1 MSADVRK
8 PSEKPR
14 PRSQVAKTN
23 RLQVL
28 LYILLTLLLT
38 GATVWGGRVLLKDS
52 ETLTFAV
59 GNPNSDEARFA
70 DKLAAVLKAT
80 NSRLRLK
87 IVNSADNAKAL
98 AQFDRHQADL
108 AILRT
113 DAKVPARA
121 RALAILDHDL
131 VLLLSPGSKKIKS
144 FDDLKKQKKIAVLAD
159 SENSAAFVR
168 SIFDFS
174 EGTDAASRVQLAP
187 PGSTLDKL
195 FASGFGAVIAV
206 AHATQVMKDKSYEQY
221 AKKGGFTLNAI
232 EAAKA
237 LARKIPAI
245 TAETV
250 ETGMLSSSPE
260 IPDDDLDTIGLEWLL
275 VAQSRMT
282 TTTASDLARVVYE
295 NKAELSLDNG
305 FASKI
310 EPATTD
316 KDAFIIAHPGAAEYI
331 NDDIKTFMD
340 RYSDMM
346 YLGAGALS
354 VIGSIFAAIYAQF
367 TRVAPERASEL
378 ATAILV
384 VGEKI
389 EHADSLDRLEDLED
403 ELERILRGAVIG
415 LRDGTISSDGLDTFR
430 LGYEFVRDEIGM
442 RRHYL
447 ERHAADK
454 AAQDQTQDQIQDQT
468 KDQPRDQTPDDNVSV
483 VKTARS
489 A

>member
-1 MSADVRK
+1 MSAAVAK
-8 PSEKPR
+8 PPEQPR

-23 RLQVL
+23 GLQVL
-28 LYILLTLLLT
+28 LYVVLTLALT
-38 GATVWGGRVLLKDS
+38 GATVWAGRVLLKDS

-59 GNPNSDEARFA
+59 GNPNGDDARFA
-70 DKLAAVLKAT
+70 AKLAAVLKNT

-87 IVNSADNAKAL
+87 IVSNADNAKAL
-98 AQFDRHQADL
+98 ALFDRHGADL
-108 AILRT
+108 AVLRT
-113 DAKVPARA
+113 DAKVPQRA

-144 FDDLKKQKKIAVLAD
+144 LEDLKKQKKIAVVAD
-159 SENSAAFVR
+159 GDSSASFIR
-168 SIFDFS
+168 SIFDFA
-174 EGTDAASRVQLAP
+174 EAGDAASRVQVAP
-187 PGSTLDKL
+187 AGTTLDKL
-195 FASGFGAVIAV
+195 FASGFGAVIVV
-206 AHATQVMKDKSYEQY
+206 AHATQVMKDKSYEQF

-237 LARKIPAI
+237 LARKFPGISE
-245 TAETV
+245 ETV

-275 VAQSRMT
+275 VAQSKMT
-282 TTTASDLARVVYE
+282 TTTAADLARTIYE
-295 NKAELSLDNG
+295 NKAELSLDDG
-305 FASKI
+305 FAAKI
-310 EPATTD
+310 EPAATD

-331 NDDIKTFMD
+331 NDDIKSFMD

-354 VIGSIFAAIYAQF
+354 VIGSIFAAIYAKI
-367 TRVAPERASEL
+367 TRVAPERASQL
-378 ATAILV
+378 ASAILI

-389 EHADSLDRLEDLED
+389 EHADSLDRLEELED

-447 ERHAADK
+447 ERHTADK
-454 AAQDQTQDQIQDQT
+454 QAQDQT
-468 KDQPRDQTPDDNVSV
+468 KDQTQDQTRDQTHDDNVSV
-483 VKTARS
+483 VKAARS